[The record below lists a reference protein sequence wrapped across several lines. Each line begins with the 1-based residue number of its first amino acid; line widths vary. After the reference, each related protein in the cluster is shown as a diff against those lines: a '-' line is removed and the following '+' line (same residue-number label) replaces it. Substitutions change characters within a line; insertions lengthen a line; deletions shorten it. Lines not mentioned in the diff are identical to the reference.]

1 MDTKLKNKYMQIG
14 LLVLTLLLFSLS
26 LLSGIDF
33 WYNKDKITFSS
44 YFKSREF
51 ESQVSGEFQNI
62 ERLYTTYENYDKK
75 TDEEKLSN
83 NESINNEIENMKRNY
98 DADLRNEL
106 QQVKD
111 SYASDIAHTE
121 DANEIKRLTEERD
134 KKLEEVKKEKTK
146 TIEDIKKEIL
156 SRYNKDYENVK
167 KSVQKNSNLKYFIWD
182 SSGAIFTNLTEST
195 DIKDY
200 VNNKALYS
208 IYFPSTNSDGRSFF
222 NGINSFFQNKNFKG
236 YILIPNEAQGYSY
249 FQGNLNYFNSVRVR
263 VIIEFFII
271 ILAFIGGLWLLKY
284 LKRNSSESFAYVNK
298 FKALC
303 AKLPIDVKAI
313 ILLFYTLFMLEI
325 GNNGGSIIKQ
335 GITSNIMPYLFTVLY
350 ILFVAAC
357 IPEIKLILEDRI
369 KFKEY
374 WQNSLTIKFSKILAN
389 GIKNKGIFFRIT
401 IITFIIILLG
411 TIITILALT
420 VTNNEGAAVFLLFIY
435 CMLVF
440 VYLILKVRHLDK
452 IIKATDEI
460 AAGNLNYTLKD
471 KGHSLLSRMAR
482 NINNLQEGVI
492 KSVESQLKSDRLKS
506 ELITNVSHDLKTP
519 LTSIINYVDL
529 LKRENLSPEEM
540 RDYIGVLDRK
550 TQRLKVLIE
559 DLFEASK
566 MASGSVEL
574 NLEKVDVAQLL
585 NQAFAE
591 FEEKIQAS
599 NLIFKVNV
607 PHTKVYLNLDGK
619 KTWRVFENLIGNIL
633 KYSQTNTR
641 VYINLYETE
650 NKVTITMKNISAY
663 ELDFDVEE
671 IYERFKRGDA
681 SRHTEGSG
689 LGLAIAKSIVDLQGG
704 TLNIETDGDLFKV
717 TVEFNK

>member
-1 MDTKLKNKYMQIG
+1 LKNKYIQIG
-14 LLVLTLLLFSLS
+14 LLVLTLFLFSLS

-33 WYNKDKITFSS
+33 WYNRDKITFSS
-44 YFKSREF
+44 YFKTRDF
-51 ESQVSGEFQNI
+51 ESQVSREFENI

-75 TDEEKLSN
+75 TNEEKLSS
-83 NESINNEIENMKRNY
+83 NESIDNEIENMKRNY

-106 QQVKD
+106 QQLKD

-121 DANEIKRLTEERD
+121 DTNEIKRLTEERD
-134 KKLEEVKKEKTK
+134 KKLEEIKNTKTK
-146 TIEDIKKEIL
+146 TLEDVKKEIL
-156 SRYNKDYENVK
+156 TRYNKDYENVK
-167 KSVQKNSNLKYFIWD
+167 KAVQKNSNLKYFMWD
-182 SSGAIFTNLTEST
+182 SNEIVFTNLADST

-208 IYFPSTNSDGRSFF
+208 IYFPSTISDNRSFL
-222 NGINSFFQNKNFKG
+222 NGINSFFQSKNYKG

-249 FQGNLNYFNSVRVR
+249 FQGNSKYFNSVRLR
-263 VIIEFFII
+263 VVIEFFII
-271 ILAFIGGLWLLKY
+271 ILAFGGGLWLLKY
-284 LKRNSSESFAYVNK
+284 LKKNSSESLVYVDK
-298 FKALC
+298 FKSLC
-303 AKLPIDVKAI
+303 TKLPIDVKAI
-313 ILLFYTLFMLEI
+313 ILLFYSLFMLEI

-335 GITSNIMPYLFTVLY
+335 GITANIMPYLFTALY

-357 IPEIKLILEDRI
+357 IPEIKLVLKDRI

-374 WQNSLTIKFSKILAN
+374 WHNSLTIKFSRILAN
-389 GIKNKGIFFRIT
+389 GIKNKGIFFRI
-401 IITFIIILLG
+401 IITTLLIILFG
-411 TIITILALT
+411 TIITILALA
-420 VTNNEGAAVFLLFIY
+420 VTNDEAAAVFLLFIY
-435 CMLVF
+435 CLLVF
-440 VYLILKVRHLDK
+440 TYLILKARHLDK

-460 AAGNLNYTLKD
+460 ASGNLNYTLKD

-482 NINNLQEGVI
+482 NINNLQEGVK

-550 TQRLKVLIE
+550 TQRLKTLIE

-585 NQAFAE
+585 NQALAE
-591 FEEKIQAS
+591 LEEKIQAS
-599 NLIFKVNV
+599 NLIFKVNI
-607 PHTKVYLNLDGK
+607 PHSKVYANLDGK

-633 KYSQTNTR
+633 KYSQPNTR

-650 NKVTITMKNISAY
+650 TKLTITMKNISAY

-704 TLNIETDGDLFKV
+704 TLNIEIDGDLFKV